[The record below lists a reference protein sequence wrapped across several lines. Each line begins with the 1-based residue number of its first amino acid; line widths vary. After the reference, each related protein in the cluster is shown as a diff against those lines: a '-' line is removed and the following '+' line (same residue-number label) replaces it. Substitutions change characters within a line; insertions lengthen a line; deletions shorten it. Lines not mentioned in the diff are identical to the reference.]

1 MGLSHACRK
10 NNIRMPLRLVLCLK
24 VKKNLVYEVGKQIGL
39 DLKSVGIHYNLAPLA
54 DINNNPNNPVIGYRS
69 LDKTKKSE

>member
-1 MGLSHACRK
+1 MGISHACRK

-54 DINNNPNNPVIGYRS
+54 DINNNPNNPVIGTV
-69 LDKTKKSE
+69 LWTKQRKNE